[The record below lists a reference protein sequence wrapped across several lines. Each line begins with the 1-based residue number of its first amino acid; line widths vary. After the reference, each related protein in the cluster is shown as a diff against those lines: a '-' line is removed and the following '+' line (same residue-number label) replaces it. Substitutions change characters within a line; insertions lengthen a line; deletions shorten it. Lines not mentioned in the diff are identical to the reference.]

1 MQKVP
6 STVQVRE
13 KFAGTAGPETGMK
26 RRLALILCCAFALT
40 GVLSAKQKGRGHD
53 REEDYRFRQADIRI
67 VAEYYRS
74 HGYGRGE
81 FYDEGRGLPPGLA
94 KRGGDLP
101 PGLAKQLRR
110 NGHLPPGLEKRF
122 VPFPVEVERRLPPC
136 PYGMRR
142 GLIDG
147 VAVMLNVRTGVVV
160 DFAAVFG
167 N

>member
-1 MQKVP
+1 M
-6 STVQVRE
+6 
-13 KFAGTAGPETGMK
+13 MK
-26 RRLALILCCAFALT
+26 RRLALILCCTFALAGT
-40 GVLSAKQKGRGHD
+40 LSAKQKGRGHD
-53 REEDYRFRQADIRI
+53 RDEDYRFRQSDVRI
-67 VAEYYRS
+67 IAEYYRG
-74 HGYGRGE
+74 HEHERGGAGY
-81 FYDEGRGLPPGLA
+81 YDEGRGLPPGLA
-94 KRGGDLP
+94 KRGGNLP